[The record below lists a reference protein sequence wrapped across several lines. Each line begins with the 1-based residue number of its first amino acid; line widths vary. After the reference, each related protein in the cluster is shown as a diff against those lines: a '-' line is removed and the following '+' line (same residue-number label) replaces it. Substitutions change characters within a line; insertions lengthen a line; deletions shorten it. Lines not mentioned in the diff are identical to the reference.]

1 MCTVGSHICQPRCQ
15 LPDAWVV
22 SPYTSCWPWLCLVC
36 PGCVIYHIA
45 WATLSSSLLEP
56 ATAVLV
62 VARAKKFIILLL
74 PREGAGCWSSESSD
88 CFSAS
93 RSSIWWGGTTVN
105 KSGTPERAQ
114 ARPAVDPPVES
125 VPPWVGTACSPAEPR
140 KTPLV
145 LPGLSSKL
153 HKGNALNGPGP

>member
-22 SPYTSCWPWLCLVC
+22 SAYTSCWPWLCLVC

-88 CFSAS
+88 CFSVS

-114 ARPAVDPPVES
+114 ARPAVDPPEWALLVHLQNQEKPLLFCQ
-125 VPPWVGTACSPAEPR
+125 VFLPNYIKEMHWMV
-140 KTPLV
+140 LV
-145 LPGLSSKL
+145 LKQLL
-153 HKGNALNGPGP
+153 F